1 MANSIEGRFP
11 FLDHRVIEF
20 ANRLPPRYKLMGLTE
35 KYLLKR
41 SMKGLLPEAVRTR
54 SKQPYRAPDNQSFF
68 RNGQAVPYVSE
79 LLSERR
85 LAEAGYFDPVAVGKL
100 LAKCRAGRAIGFGDN
115 MAFVG
120 ILSTM
125 WIDEMFVRQRPSAS
139 MPLAA

>member
-1 MANSIEGRFP
+1 MTGQ
-11 FLDHRVIEF
+11 
-20 ANRLPPRYKLMGLTE
+20 
-35 KYLLKR
+35 
-41 SMKGLLPEAVRTR
+41 LPEAVRRR

-68 RNGQAVPYVSE
+68 QNGQPVPYVSE
-79 LLSERR
+79 LLSEKR
-85 LAEAGYFDPVAVGKL
+85 LTEAGYFDPAAVAKL

-125 WIDEMFVRQRPSAS
+125 WVDEMFVRQRPSAT